1 MVKQVAGVLY
11 CVQAGVVMSRKYR
24 EFTPEFKFQVV
35 LQLMSGAKSITELC
49 REHQLRDTLVY
60 RWRDELLARG
70 PQVFVHEKVPG
81 EEAAQARIAE
91 LERMIGRLT
100 MELEVLKKASSLLG
114 SRSRNGGS

>member
-1 MVKQVAGVLY
+1 MLY
-11 CVQAGVVMSRKYR
+11 CVQAGVAMSKRYR
-24 EFTPEFKFQVV
+24 TFAPEFKFQVV
-35 LQLMSGAKSITELC
+35 LQLLSGAKSITELC
-49 REHQLRDTLVY
+49 REHQLKDSLVY

-70 PQVFVHEKVPG
+70 PQVYAHEKVPG

-114 SRSRNGGS
+114 SRGRNGGS